1 LGYNISEIIYPEG
14 VSEMLNNTQ
23 RDTMRDTRKFPS
35 ASDRDATIRE
45 ILFAVYTA
53 LEEKGYNP
61 VSQIVGYIISEDPTY
76 ITSHRNA
83 RGLISKLD
91 RDEILDAL
99 SRYYFSDIAQK

>member
-1 LGYNISEIIYPEG
+1 
-14 VSEMLNNTQ
+14 MFNNTQ
-23 RDTMRDTRKFPS
+23 RDPNRDTRKFPS

-61 VSQIVGYIISEDPTY
+61 VSQIVGYILSEDPAY

-83 RGLISKLD
+83 RGLIAKLD
-91 RDEILDAL
+91 RDELLDAL
-99 SRYYFSDIAQK
+99 ARFYFSELSENSQE

>member
-1 LGYNISEIIYPEG
+1 
-14 VSEMLNNTQ
+14 MLNNTH
-23 RDTMRDTRKFPS
+23 RDTTRDTRKFPS

-61 VSQIVGYIISEDPTY
+61 VSQIVGYILSEDPAY

-91 RDEILDAL
+91 RDELLDAL
-99 SRYYFSDIAQK
+99 ARFYFSELSEKTEDK

>member
-1 LGYNISEIIYPEG
+1 
-14 VSEMLNNTQ
+14 MFNNTQ
-23 RDTMRDTRKFPS
+23 RDTNRDTRKFPS

-61 VSQIVGYIISEDPTY
+61 VSQIVGYILSEDPAY

-83 RGLISKLD
+83 RGLIAKLD
-91 RDEILDAL
+91 RDELLDAL
-99 SRYYFSDIAQK
+99 ARFYFSELSENSENK

>member
-1 LGYNISEIIYPEG
+1 MSFINNPKG
-14 VSEMLNNTQ
+14 LNS
-23 RDTMRDTRKFPS
+23 DTITFPTT
-35 ASDRDATIRE
+35 ADREAVIRE
-45 ILFAVYTA
+45 ILFTVYKA

-61 VSQIVGYIISEDPTY
+61 ESQIVGYILSEDPTY

-99 SRYYFSDIAQK
+99 AKFYFSDLNNTNKR

>member
-1 LGYNISEIIYPEG
+1 
-14 VSEMLNNTQ
+14 MLNNTQ

-61 VSQIVGYIISEDPTY
+61 VSQIVGYILSEDPAY

-83 RGLISKLD
+83 RGLIAKLD
-91 RDEILDAL
+91 RDELLDAL
-99 SRYYFSDIAQK
+99 ARFYFSELSEK

>member
-1 LGYNISEIIYPEG
+1 MFNKNS
-14 VSEMLNNTQ
+14 NH
-23 RDTMRDTRKFPS
+23 DTNSDTRKFPS
-35 ASDRDATIRE
+35 TADRDATIRE
-45 ILFAVYTA
+45 ILFAVYEA
-53 LEEKGYNP
+53 LVEKGYNP